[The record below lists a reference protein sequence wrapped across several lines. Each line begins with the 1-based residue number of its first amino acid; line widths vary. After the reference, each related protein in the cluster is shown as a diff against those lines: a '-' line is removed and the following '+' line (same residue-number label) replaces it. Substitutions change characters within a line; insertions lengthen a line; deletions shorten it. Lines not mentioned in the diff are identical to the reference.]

1 MTLTPSEKDP
11 EEEEGTG
18 EPEDEGGEKEE
29 VAPPVAVAS
38 PAKTATAD
46 GKTEV
51 KVVVHMT
58 GNSASIGVQQKGT
71 DPVFSTATGTRE
83 EIMTAALKALVDA
96 EVKWKTAAK
105 NPKATLPA
113 PAVTTAPTKAGT
125 GTASKTTTPKAQPGF
140 F

>member
-1 MTLTPSEKDP
+1 MALTPSEKDP

-29 VAPPVAVAS
+29 VAPPAAVAS
-38 PAKTATAD
+38 PAMTVTVGD
-46 GKTEV
+46 KTEV
-51 KVVVHMT
+51 KVVVHMI

-83 EIMTAALKALVDA
+83 EIMTAALKSLVDA

-105 NPKATLPA
+105 NPKANLPQ
-113 PAVTTAPTKAGT
+113 PAATTAPTKAGT
-125 GTASKTTTPKAQPGF
+125 GTASKTAPPKAQPGF